1 MILIRS
7 QGMFAMLYHIAA
19 PTPSQLA
26 QKQHEKSQ
34 RYLSDARSRGKEEG
48 MRRREEI
55 RSWLRDRQ
63 GGLAT
68 RSTED
73 AESPTAS
80 SNQGDITGFGNAVS
94 VRNPRRPSGYEGER

>member
-1 MILIRS
+1 M
-7 QGMFAMLYHIAA
+7 YHVAT

-63 GGLAT
+63 T
-68 RSTED
+68 NPTIENPDDVDSTSLPVPPPT
-73 AESPTAS
+73 ESS
-80 SNQGDITGFGNAVS
+80 GQGDIAGFGNAVS
-94 VRNPRRPSGYEGER
+94 VRKSKRMAAFERDR